1 MLLSALSWGRLCG
14 DPVHNEVRPDV
25 GAAIYSSVSPKEGH
39 RLTRSHQRPDV
50 SGAGHRSSSVLF
62 LPSVGSDPQR
72 RSFYPATRSPT
83 FCLCILSLKRSPLLK
98 PPTIERCAKAGRP
111 HRLPRDGEAVPQAY
125 GRPLL
130 WLVSWRSCH
139 HVQRSSLRGVVSPSQ
154 ERTVP
159 GYSGRCLLEAV

>member
-83 FCLCILSLKRSPLLK
+83 FCLYILSLYSVSIFCLYILSLYSVSQAISSP
-98 PPTIERCAKAGRP
+98 KAP
-111 HRLPRDGEAVPQAY
+111 DN
-125 GRPLL
+125 
-130 WLVSWRSCH
+130 
-139 HVQRSSLRGVVSPSQ
+139 
-154 ERTVP
+154 
-159 GYSGRCLLEAV
+159 